1 MRLGNRNMKQ
11 VNVYRVHFAEFVERG
26 SLYDFIHH
34 NELDPDR
41 NLKWT
46 KGIAS
51 GMALLHVST
60 IVTCW
65 SHAAISGVDL
75 YMTMYLKC
83 MCDAGCGFEW
93 KSNNCF
99 VLSFVCFS

>member
-1 MRLGNRNMKQ
+1 MRLGSRNMKQ

-60 IVTCW
+60 MVTCC

-75 YMTMYLKC
+75 YIIC
-83 MCDAGCGFEW
+83 ID
-93 KSNNCF
+93 N
-99 VLSFVCFS
+99 VP

>member
-1 MRLGNRNMKQ
+1 MN
-11 VNVYRVHFAEFVERG
+11 VYVYRVHFAEFVERG

-34 NELDPDR
+34 NELDPER

-60 IVTCW
+60 IV
-65 SHAAISGVDL
+65 SHML
-75 YMTMYLKC
+75 
-83 MCDAGCGFEW
+83 
-93 KSNNCF
+93 
-99 VLSFVCFS
+99 LSVGQAHVGSSLWQYH